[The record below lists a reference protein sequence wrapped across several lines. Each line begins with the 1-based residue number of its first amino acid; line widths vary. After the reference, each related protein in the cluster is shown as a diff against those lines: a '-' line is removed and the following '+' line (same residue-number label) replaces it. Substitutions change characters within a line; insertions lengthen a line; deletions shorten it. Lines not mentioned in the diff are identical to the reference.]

1 MEFNEPEEPA
11 QPAENNQDY
20 DVEIYSRSAIWGFSI
35 FFSTIFGGI
44 LLMLNLKAAGHKKAG
59 NQVLLF
65 SVAYLL
71 LSSLLLDA
79 LGANPYIALVFNM
92 IGAAILT
99 QYFFNKYFP
108 ETDYYPKSIAIP
120 LLVSLLICIPIG
132 LFVYYY
138 GPKAGIK

>member
-1 MEFNEPEEPA
+1 MEFNEPEEPI
-11 QPAENNQDY
+11 QPADNNPDY

-44 LLMLNLKAAGHKKAG
+44 LLMLNLRAAGFKKAA

-71 LSSLLLDA
+71 VSSLLLNA
-79 LGANPYIALVFNM
+79 LGASPYTALAFNM

-108 ETDYYPKSIAIP
+108 ETDYYPKSIIMP
-120 LLVSLLICIPIG
+120 LLISVLVCIPIL
-132 LFVYYY
+132 LFMYYY